1 VKLTARTAPPLSLWQ
16 VWRKLTGGVDVND
29 YFPVNHPREYPCSS
43 FPYNGAGDPDNR
55 ITEHD
60 VYERLGRSR
69 SERAYRYQTLFSTAL
84 DQKAI
89 HAIRTAASFSMPL
102 GNNRFKA
109 QIEAALGPQIGQA
122 KRSRPLRCLQ
132 D

>member
-1 VKLTARTAPPLSLWQ
+1 MAGLLFAPSLPGIPSDLGQIANRW
-16 VWRKLTGGVDVND
+16 
-29 YFPVNHPREYPCSS
+29 SS
-43 FPYNGAGDPDNR
+43 YPYNGAGYPDNR

-60 VYERLGRSR
+60 VYVRLGRWR
-69 SERAYRYQTLFSTAL
+69 SERAYRYRTLFSAAL

-89 HAIRTAASFSMPL
+89 HAIRTAASFSMPR

-109 QIEAALGPQIGQA
+109 QIEAALGRQIGQA
-122 KRSRPLRCLQ
+122 KRGWPRRCLP